1 MMGRAGNLFSNVL
14 FKADKSRLTQ
24 TKCFLSPSLRR
35 RKRGGETVARERE
48 DSLSLFVLAPFLT
61 RARVSSVS
69 RKWNDD
75 RDSRDARAP
84 FEQKISVDAT
94 DKSQLFYLKRK
105 FSPLGLFEG
114 KVGGKQRKERNYLE
128 ERTLCE
134 RKLRLC
140 SFLSFFSL
148 SLPRILFSLQINR
161 YIHI

>member
-105 FSPLGLFEG
+105 FSALGPVRRKSWRKAEKREELF
-114 KVGGKQRKERNYLE
+114 GG
-128 ERTLCE
+128 THS
-134 RKLRLC
+134 LREKTSSVLF
-140 SFLSFFSL
+140 SVLFLSFAASYSFFPSD
-148 SLPRILFSLQINR
+148 
-161 YIHI
+161 